1 MKKFMKGK
9 EAYAAEF
16 LGTFYL
22 VLCIA
27 GAAAAGSRFPGSGNA
42 VGGAL
47 GAGLALM
54 TLVYSFGPV
63 SGAHFNPAV
72 TLAFFSIGRFKKEDL
87 LPYLGCQFAGAI
99 FASFLLKALL
109 QSPSL
114 GVTSSPL
121 PLMEA
126 WCIEL
131 LLTYMLVG
139 VIMGITDEKDSLGKA
154 AVGLA
159 IGGALA
165 ADAIWGG
172 PLTGASMN
180 PARSFGPALASG
192 EFGQLWIYLT
202 APLAGGWLAAQS
214 YMLLHPHPNPKAK

>member
-1 MKKFMKGK
+1 MRKFMKGK

-16 LGTFYL
+16 LGTFFL
-22 VLCIA
+22 VLCIT

-54 TLVYSFGPV
+54 TLVYTFGSV

-72 TLAFFSIGRFKKEDL
+72 TLAFFSIGKFKKEDL
-87 LPYLGCQFAGAI
+87 APYLGCQFAGAI
-99 FASFLLKALL
+99 VASLLLKMLV

-114 GVTSSPL
+114 GVTSTPL
-121 PLMEA
+121 PLIQA
-126 WCIEL
+126 WFIEV
-131 LLTYMLVG
+131 LLTYMLVA

-172 PLTGASMN
+172 PLTDASMN
-180 PARSFGPALASG
+180 PARSFGPALVSG

-214 YMLLHPHPNPKAK
+214 YVLIHPHANLRQK